1 MTELKSVSATGFP
14 DVNTNGQNRFCK
26 TSQDTN
32 STTVRRNKVL
42 ARGDRLDLGNGA
54 CRKMWIIQSG
64 MAAICTGLA
73 DGRRQI
79 IGLETPGD
87 IVCGMAAANGSDSW
101 IEALCDTEVSE
112 LDISSIGNPLA
123 NRTPDPEQIGLLV
136 ELFSLIHRR
145 LEICSAHLVTLGR
158 LDSTERVIL
167 FVLDMTRRI
176 GRACGKSMMVD
187 LPLTR
192 EDIADYLGLNAETIS
207 RIFTRLKKS
216 SLVQFPS
223 RTCFA
228 VADTN
233 ALERR
238 LPVDLV
244 TSASSIQIDS
254 FLSAIAEQQPAQNGA
269 CQ

>member
-1 MTELKSVSATGFP
+1 
-14 DVNTNGQNRFCK
+14 
-26 TSQDTN
+26 
-32 STTVRRNKVL
+32 
-42 ARGDRLDLGNGA
+42 
-54 CRKMWIIQSG
+54 

-101 IEALCDTEVSE
+101 IEALCSTQVSE
-112 LDISSIGNPLA
+112 LDLSSIGNPLA
-123 NRTPDPEQIGLLV
+123 NKTPKPEQIGLLM

-176 GRACGKSMMVD
+176 GRVCGTSMMAD

-216 SLVQFPS
+216 GLVQFPT

-228 VADTN
+228 VADTA

-244 TSASSIQIDS
+244 TSASSIQLDS
-254 FLSAIAEQQPAQNGA
+254 FLSAIAEQEPAQNGA